1 MAEPSLKT
9 RGNATSV
16 DGWMKTGGRTRRVA
30 LTRSPCSRPRPG
42 SGSSRRP
49 WSRPL
54 GPRASSCLG
63 SPRAALGTE
72 FPVASKGAQSQPR
85 SQGARTAGTP
95 AWPPPLSTRPAVR
108 RQKREAA
115 LVSAVGGCDQG
126 SAEPGA
132 SGNRAG
138 ISSFRQL
145 GRSAPETTC
154 RTKSPGLCLE
164 GERIR
169 GERTACHWGASPGPG
184 NLSRPPLSRP
194 APRGWLRGLALR
206 ESQPAGGRGR
216 PCPERGL
223 ASQGCGPSRAWSQPL
238 RRPGMRRLRP
248 RDASDFPEGSTR
260 SQPGQE
266 PLGLESETQ
275 ITSRCSW
282 PRLGLDG
289 GKQ

>member
-16 DGWMKTGGRTRRVA
+16 DGWMKMGGRTRRVA
-30 LTRSPCSRPRPG
+30 LTRSPCSRPRLG

-72 FPVASKGAQSQPR
+72 FPVASKGAQSQRR

-169 GERTACHWGASPGPG
+169 GEEDGVPLGSLPRAWEPLQASPEPTGSPRDGSGASRCGNHNRQAAGAARVLSGGSPARGAGPHGPG
-184 NLSRPPLSRP
+184 LSPSD
-194 APRGWLRGLALR
+194 APG
-206 ESQPAGGRGR
+206 
-216 PCPERGL
+216 
-223 ASQGCGPSRAWSQPL
+223 
-238 RRPGMRRLRP
+238 
-248 RDASDFPEGSTR
+248 
-260 SQPGQE
+260 
-266 PLGLESETQ
+266 
-275 ITSRCSW
+275 
-282 PRLGLDG
+282 
-289 GKQ
+289 